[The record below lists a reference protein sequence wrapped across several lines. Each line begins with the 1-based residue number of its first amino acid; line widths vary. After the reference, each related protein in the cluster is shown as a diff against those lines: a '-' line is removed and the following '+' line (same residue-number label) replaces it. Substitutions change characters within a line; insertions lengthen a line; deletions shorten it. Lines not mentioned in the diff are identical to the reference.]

1 MPASG
6 PMEAFCFPSFQR
18 AAAAVA
24 TFELRVRLLA
34 DQATEG
40 SKLQR
45 AAISMELTPL
55 IELLCEVHGA
65 SIEDQAHLKAIA
77 AIRNKLF
84 HLELS
89 RVTGRIRPLTE
100 QLNEGGNWML
110 NLTDGSVAQ
119 VSKTSTHD
127 GRIYGWMWEST
138 QSGAFL
144 AVVAAA
150 ERGAEI
156 LAAMRDK
163 QISDD
168 MLAAALSKP
177 DVP

>member
-1 MPASG
+1 MPAIG
-6 PMEAFCFPSFQR
+6 PLEAFCFPWFQR

-34 DQATEG
+34 DQAIDG
-40 SKLQR
+40 SKLQG

-65 SIEDQAHLKAIA
+65 SLEDLVYLKKVAG
-77 AIRNKLF
+77 IRNKLF

-100 QLNEGGNWML
+100 QLKEGGTWMV
-110 NLTDGSVAQ
+110 NLTDGSARQ
-119 VSKTSTHD
+119 VSKTSTQE
-127 GRIYGWMWEST
+127 GRIYGWMSESAE
-138 QSGAFL
+138 SGAFQ
-144 AVVAAA
+144 AVATAA

-156 LAAMRDK
+156 VAALRDK
-163 QISDD
+163 QIATA
-168 MLAAALSKP
+168 MAAAGLSEP
-177 DVP
+177 DAP